1 MKSSNELRDL
11 LRRIDRKGY
20 PAYKDI
26 RGMYEFP
33 DFVLSIDHVQGDPFA
48 SPSKISIHVDGKA
61 SGFPKGLYKNE
72 MRRAALQDELL
83 RQFGRRA
90 ESETFKARGSG
101 KSGLISVSRCGQ
113 EILERSGCRIRMDN
127 GDILLRMDVGLPA
140 VGRTI
145 NAGEAVKIFFEQIP
159 ACVKKSLYY
168 NALDAGRLEKISELA
183 DNQAHIRQKLSEL
196 GLCAFVADG
205 SVLPRESGISQKP
218 MKNAVP
224 FKSPESMAVRI
235 DVPHGKPLRGMGIPR
250 GITLIVGGG
259 YHGKSTLLEALE
271 RGVYNHIQ
279 GDGREYV
286 ITEAS
291 AVKIRAEDG
300 RSIKNVDISM
310 FINDLPNGR
319 DTRHFYTEDASGST
333 SQAANVIEAME
344 AGSRTLL
351 IDEDTSATNFMIR
364 DELMQLVVSRE
375 SEPITPYIDR
385 IRELYEVYGI
395 SSILVAGS
403 SGSYFHKADVILQ
416 MKQYIPED
424 ITAFA
429 REKAAGFPAPSRK
442 LTACEKPDFNRRP
455 GPCSQTMDRRK
466 GGGERMK
473 VKTFGRDSVQIDRET
488 VDLRYT
494 EQLVDS
500 EQVAALGYLTG
511 YARKHLMDGRHCL
524 ADIVRELE
532 RLMKEKG
539 FEAVCESGWLP
550 AGLAAPRTQEIFAC
564 LNRYRKMN
572 L

>member
-1 MKSSNELRDL
+1 
-11 LRRIDRKGY
+11 
-20 PAYKDI
+20 
-26 RGMYEFP
+26 
-33 DFVLSIDHVQGDPFA
+33 
-48 SPSKISIHVDGKA
+48 
-61 SGFPKGLYKNE
+61 
-72 MRRAALQDELL
+72 
-83 RQFGRRA
+83 
-90 ESETFKARGSG
+90 
-101 KSGLISVSRCGQ
+101 
-113 EILERSGCRIRMDN
+113 
-127 GDILLRMDVGLPA
+127 
-140 VGRTI
+140 
-145 NAGEAVKIFFEQIP
+145 
-159 ACVKKSLYY
+159 
-168 NALDAGRLEKISELA
+168 
-183 DNQAHIRQKLSEL
+183 
-196 GLCAFVADG
+196 
-205 SVLPRESGISQKP
+205 

-403 SGSYFHKADVILQ
+403 SGSYFHKMPMLS
-416 MKQYIPED
+416 
-424 ITAFA
+424 F
-429 REKAAGFPAPSRK
+429 R
-442 LTACEKPDFNRRP
+442 
-455 GPCSQTMDRRK
+455 
-466 GGGERMK
+466 
-473 VKTFGRDSVQIDRET
+473 
-488 VDLRYT
+488 
-494 EQLVDS
+494 
-500 EQVAALGYLTG
+500 
-511 YARKHLMDGRHCL
+511 
-524 ADIVRELE
+524 
-532 RLMKEKG
+532 
-539 FEAVCESGWLP
+539 
-550 AGLAAPRTQEIFAC
+550 
-564 LNRYRKMN
+564 
-572 L
+572 